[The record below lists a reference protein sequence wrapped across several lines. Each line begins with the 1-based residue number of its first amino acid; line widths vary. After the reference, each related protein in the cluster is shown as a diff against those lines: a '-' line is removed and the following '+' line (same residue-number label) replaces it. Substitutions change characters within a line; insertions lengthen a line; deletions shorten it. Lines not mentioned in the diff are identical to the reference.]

1 MLLRATDGGYGNHA
15 AERQQEKRDRGECA
29 SRFRESSGHGGLF
42 RPRWLLR
49 QQGRGKSNE
58 QNQKT
63 ERSKRRLPPKMLDQ
77 RVRNPR
83 HRRAA
88 QPDPQIRE
96 SHRLPARS
104 FEPTRQYHL
113 VWQRASKAI
122 AKRIQHVEKIK
133 HPKRRDAS

>member
-1 MLLRATDGGYGNHA
+1 MLLRATDCGYGKHA

-63 ERSKRRLPPKMLDQ
+63 ERSKRRLPPEMLDQ
-77 RVRNPR
+77 RVRNPP
-83 HRRAA
+83 HRRA
-88 QPDPQIRE
+88 P
-96 SHRLPARS
+96 
-104 FEPTRQYHL
+104 
-113 VWQRASKAI
+113 
-122 AKRIQHVEKIK
+122 
-133 HPKRRDAS
+133 HPKPPKPEPPPLPPRTFQPTHKNNLF

>member
-1 MLLRATDGGYGNHA
+1 MLLRATDCGYGKHA
-15 AERQQEKRDRGECA
+15 AERQQEKRNCGKRTA
-29 SRFRESSGHGGLF
+29 RFRESSGHGVLF

-49 QQGRGKSNE
+49 QQGRGKSNQ

-63 ERSKRRLPPKMLDQ
+63 ERSKRRLPAKMLDE
-77 RVRNPR
+77 RVRNPW

-88 QPDPQIRE
+88 QPDSQIRE

-113 VWQRASKAI
+113 VWQRPSEDI
-122 AKRIQHVEKIK
+122 SQRVQHVEKIK
-133 HPKRRDAS
+133 HAERRDAS